1 MNRKKISRSAQPS
14 RAKREQKPLPRKYCL
29 LMIVCGLFLA
39 VGFFFAA
46 RQHFASIEYGIK
58 NSKLRKQIDDL
69 EADKRRL
76 VLAKEIALSPGE
88 IKRAAKK
95 IGLKEMTAS
104 EIALSRISYEPQEK
118 SPVEKSEDAKL
129 KQASVIKT
137 EEIKK
142 DEKRNEKKVDKK
154 IKEERKT
161 PEVNN
166 KQEKPKTQ
174 IAKK

>member
-1 MNRKKISRSAQPS
+1 MNRKKISRSTQPI

-39 VGFFFAA
+39 VGFFSAA
-46 RQHFASIEYGIK
+46 RQHFASIEYSIK
-58 NSKLRKQIDDL
+58 NSKLRKQMEDL

-95 IGLKEMTAS
+95 IGLKEMTPS
-104 EIALSRISYEPQEK
+104 ELALSRISYEPQEK
-118 SPVEKSEDAKL
+118 PQLEISEDSTL
-129 KQASVIKT
+129 KQPSVIKT
-137 EEIKK
+137 EETKK
-142 DEKRNEKKVDKK
+142 GEKTVDKK
-154 IKEERKT
+154 IKEKKKT
-161 PEVNN
+161 PEVKD